1 MELNAPDR
9 MGQPTMRAVGRGA
22 AIALSALALAAPAL
36 ADAPKGP
43 WQDEPARAAV
53 SEAQP
58 YEVVSGTHI
67 PLVLIHA
74 DPAMVVAQVS
84 TDVFDVHRNVAI
96 PKGSRLIG
104 KELRKVNARREIV
117 WIGLQIPAASGTL
130 RLDPPLQATMRDG
143 SAGVADLSPGALL
156 GAMTSEPF
164 IVPH

>member
-1 MELNAPDR
+1 MKALEK
-9 MGQPTMRAVGRGA
+9 TAVV
-22 AIALSALALAAPAL
+22 ALSALALAAPVM
-36 ADAPKGP
+36 ADALTAIQPS
-43 WQDEPARAAV
+43 EPATVAAV
-53 SEAQP
+53 EAQP
-58 YEVVSGTHI
+58 YEVVPGTHI

-74 DPAMVVAQVS
+74 APALVIAQVS
-84 TDVFDVHRNVAI
+84 TDVFDFHRNVAI

-104 KELRKVNARREIV
+104 KELRKVNERREVV

-143 SAGVADLSPGALL
+143 SAGVVDLTPGALL